1 MVPQSRDDATR
12 VGHSSVMNAANSDW
26 SDLAERTEAL
36 GMERMMQQASPETVE
51 LLGISAAD
59 LADGVHTVVVRDPM
73 WGYWNKAL
81 GFCTTLDESTIEEAV
96 TRARDQQVATFAFQ
110 VQPRAVPD
118 DWERIVRTHRL
129 TEGTMFVKC
138 FGPAEPRT
146 VETDL
151 RIARLAPEDAEEFTH
166 VLAAGF
172 EFDETPEAHALF
184 DGPQYF
190 EGDWAAYGAYDGE
203 TLVAAARMLVLPETD
218 AVALFGAATL
228 PEGRGRGAQSALLDA
243 RIREARDRGVRYASA
258 ETWLETAQNRNPSQH
273 NMRRAGLTEVHT
285 RPNWVWRAQPA

>member
-1 MVPQSRDDATR
+1 MPW
-12 VGHSSVMNAANSDW
+12 VGHSSNMEAANPDW

-36 GMERMMQQASPETVE
+36 AMQRMMSQASPATAE
-51 LLGISAAD
+51 LLGISAPD

-81 GFCTTLDESTIEEAV
+81 GFCTTVHESTVAEAIA
-96 TRARDQQVATFAFQ
+96 RARDQQIHAFAFQ
-110 VQPRAVPD
+110 VQPHALPPD
-118 DWERIVRTHRL
+118 WSGITERHGL

-138 FGPAEPRT
+138 LGPAEPRE

-151 RIARLAPEDAEEFTH
+151 RIARLSAADAEAFTH
-166 VLAAGF
+166 VLAVGF

-184 DGPQYF
+184 GGPQYF
-190 EGDWAAYGAYDGE
+190 DGDWAAYGAYDGE
-203 TLVAAARMLVLPETD
+203 TLVAAARMLVVPETD

-228 PEGRGRGAQSALLDA
+228 PEGRGRGAQGALLDA

-258 ETWLETAQNRNPSQH
+258 ETWLETADNRNPSQH

-285 RPNWVWRAQPA
+285 RPSWVWTSDH